1 MSFSKYKKIIV
12 FTSEKPFYK
21 TYKAPFSK
29 NFNFNNYVKNIKDK
43 RDFDQNIKELIL
55 KRKSNIDLLLILR
68 CKVSDSIKNT
78 IDYIHNWGK
87 ANEEDWDK
95 LDLLKLFLDDN
106 GAREILREKKNL
118 PTAFDY
124 SYIEEIYNSNKK
136 INELIYPFSGE
147 VIYSFDHL
155 NKTNI
160 STWTNRRVVTDNRL
174 KKFFINYRYRNFG
187 DFALLYA
194 TPIST
199 IIKACKSFGNFKNFK
214 LIEEL
219 ILSYKD
225 KYPKKNKK
233 GWIPDAKFLKRL
245 NPPQKDDKL
254 LLKIANCVRKFFLI
268 KFQKEEKDANNEK
281 LKDNVNFISHLND
294 AKADNKYKDNYDLS
308 GFEKAIVK
316 TVNNKA
322 KELIK
327 LRILNDIKKSTKK
340 PERLKAWILF
350 SEIDLES
357 PYNNKEF
364 ENIASKC
371 GHDSAWLTKLF
382 GFPEVTRITTKY
394 ALNKL
399 HNMTVESVTKP
410 KIFIKKYEGN
420 NKFDLY
426 KKDMEDFRKFY
437 IGIDNKRWGGYE
449 HKTILKE
456 EKYIKKYSLSFNE
469 YMNPKKARKVF
480 FIKIVKEILRELNH
494 LK

>member
-1 MSFSKYKKIIV
+1 MSFSKYKNIIV
-12 FTSEKPFYK
+12 FSSEKPFYK
-21 TYKAPFSK
+21 TNKAPFSK
-29 NFNFNNYVKNIKDK
+29 NFNFNNYVKNIEDK

-87 ANEEDWDK
+87 ANKEDWDK
-95 LDLLKLFLDDN
+95 LDLLRLFLDDN
-106 GAREILREKKNL
+106 GEREILREKRNL

-124 SYIEEIYNSNKK
+124 SYIEEIYNNNKK

-155 NKTNI
+155 NKANI
-160 STWTNRRVVTDNRL
+160 STWTNRRVITDNRL

-225 KYPKKNKK
+225 IYPKNNKK

-254 LLKIANCVRKFFLI
+254 LLKIANCVRKYFLI
-268 KFQKEEKDANNEK
+268 KFQKEEKDLNNIVR
-281 LKDNVNFISHLND
+281 KDNNIFMNNLPNVQED
-294 AKADNKYKDNYDLS
+294 KKYEDTYYQS
-308 GFEKAIVK
+308 GFEKVILK
-316 TVNNKA
+316 TIHNKA

-340 PERLKAWILF
+340 PERLKAWIIF

-357 PYNNKEF
+357 SYKNKEF

-382 GFPEVTRITTKY
+382 SFPEVTRITTKY
-394 ALNKL
+394 ELNKL
-399 HNMTVESVTKP
+399 HDMTVESVTKP
-410 KIFIKKYEGN
+410 KLFIKKYEGN
-420 NKFDLY
+420 NKLNLY

-437 IGIDNKRWGGYE
+437 IGIDNKRWGGDE
-449 HKTILKE
+449 HKTIFKE
-456 EKYIKKYSLSFNE
+456 EKYIKKYSLYFNE
-469 YMNPKKARKVF
+469 YINPKKSRKVF